1 MLKIEIPYCSAVSET
16 GSFVF
21 CVYDVSVSKS
31 ETRVTI
37 PMLHFLCHV

>member
-21 CVYDVSVSKS
+21 CVYDVSQNLKRASQYRRYIFSVMF
-31 ETRVTI
+31 E
-37 PMLHFLCHV
+37 